1 MSLIPRDWER
11 LDHHLGALALS
22 VCVCVCSGG
31 GGSGGGSSV
40 LNACP
45 SKKTAV
51 VRLKSEIRSSHWTIV
66 LDLLTAVVC
75 LAAPSQPVASPAQ
88 HL

>member
-1 MSLIPRDWER
+1 M
-11 LDHHLGALALS
+11 
-22 VCVCVCSGG
+22 CVSGGGGGG

-45 SKKTAV
+45 SPLLKTAV
-51 VRLKSEIRSSHWTIV
+51 VRLKSEIRSSHWAVV